1 MNTEDSPAWATITSA
16 SLLGWNIGLV
26 SAFFLAIAVG
36 VISKSFNLSISS
48 NFSITIILLLSV
60 CLGITLGIYAGRKAA
75 KWFKKQSRVKS
86 YIWLILLVLI
96 TLLSFPAPFNYVI
109 VK

>member
-1 MNTEDSPAWATITSA
+1 MNTKDSPAWATITSA

-26 SAFFLAIAVG
+26 SAFLLAIAVG
-36 VISKSFNLSISS
+36 VISKNFNLTISS
-48 NFSITIILLLSV
+48 NFSVTIVLLLSG
-60 CLGITLGIYAGRKAA
+60 CAGITFGIYAGRKTA

-86 YIWLILLVLI
+86 YIWLILLIII

-109 VK
+109 E